1 MKLAAIYSV
10 YNGLELLEKAM
21 LQIRNEV
28 DIFIIVYQKVSNKG
42 EVDLT
47 VKKKVERIAKK
58 FNAKVVLYETD
69 LKLKT
74 KHNELNKHNLGLEVA
89 KLSDCT
95 HFVIGATDHYYKNNE
110 FKKAKAIA
118 VNFDLTLTAMYTYYK
133 KPEWQLYPIE
143 DYLMPFICRLYD
155 NTVFDIVMWKL
166 PYVVDPALRINTIDT
181 HYHFKQDEIMMHHYS
196 MIRTDIKNKFKNAAA
211 SVNWN
216 EEKVS
221 QFINEYE
228 NAKVG
233 SEISYFK
240 GRKLIEVDN
249 YFNI

>member
-1 MKLAAIYSV
+1 MKLAAVYSV

-21 LQIRNEV
+21 LQIKNEV

-58 FNAKVVLYETD
+58 FNAKVFLYETD

-74 KHNELNKHNLGLEVA
+74 KQNELNKHNLGLEVA
-89 KLSDCT
+89 KSFDCT
-95 HFVIGATDHYYKNNE
+95 HFVIGATDHYYNDLE
-110 FKKAKAIA
+110 FKAAKQIA

-155 NTVFDIVMWKL
+155 NTVFDLKTWQP
-166 PYVVDPALRINTIDT
+166 PYIVDPAVRINTIDT
-181 HYHFKQDEIMMHHYS
+181 HYLFKQDEIMMHHYS

-216 EEKVS
+216 EEKVY
-221 QFINEYE
+221 QFIDEYE

-240 GRKLIEVDN
+240 GRRLIEVDN